1 MLMKKFIIL
10 LVKGIAFAIVSS
22 LGGCYTIWSMHTP
35 RRIFWFF
42 VVFLASA
49 FACHY
54 LKDDEWEFIKGT
66 DNKVR
71 RLTKLEQIKNLLKV
85 YVPFALLGIF
95 SWLVGFIG
103 CHLYDVQVPFT
114 EMYALYGLGYIFFAI
129 VVIFMLICVSVPLYN
144 VCRALASAKIRAA
157 FLRKLKSF
165 LLWLVVIACSLVV
178 AGGILYIGIP
188 YVI

>member
-1 MLMKKFIIL
+1 MKKFIIRL
-10 LVKGIAFAIVSS
+10 MNGIAIAIASA

-35 RRIFWFF
+35 RRMFWFF
-42 VVFLASA
+42 VIFLVFA
-49 FACHY
+49 FACYY
-54 LKDDEWEFIKGT
+54 LKDDEWELIKGT
-66 DNKVR
+66 DNKFR
-71 RLTKLEQIKNLLKV
+71 RLTKLEQIKNLLKI
-85 YVPFALLGIF
+85 YVPFAILGVIAF
-95 SWLVGFIG
+95 IAGAVGCNIWN
-103 CHLYDVQVPFT
+103 VQVPFT

-129 VVIFMLICVSVPLYN
+129 VVVLMLICVSVPIYN